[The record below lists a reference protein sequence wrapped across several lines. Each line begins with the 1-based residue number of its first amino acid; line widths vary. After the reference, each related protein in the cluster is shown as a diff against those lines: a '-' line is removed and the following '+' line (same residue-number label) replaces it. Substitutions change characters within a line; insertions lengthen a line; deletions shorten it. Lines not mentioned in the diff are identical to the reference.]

1 MYHIIKFHLLPGV
14 SRGLGSEDVAAVWP
28 PSSSVAVAGRPLAAG
43 VAVAVAGNPLA
54 AVAVVGRPLAAGVA
68 AETGELLT
76 RRVKS

>member
-1 MYHIIKFHLLPGV
+1 MYHLIKFHLLPGV

-43 VAVAVAGNPLA
+43 VA
-54 AVAVVGRPLAAGVA
+54 